1 MKVLSNT
8 LVVIRVDSSKEIG
21 MGHLTRCLSI
31 AKFIYDKGVDVMFLT
46 QEEGTCLHVVEKG
59 YQSHKINE
67 EEIFDVSQL
76 SNCYERFILIADINS
91 KSIFKNRES
100 YFSNL
105 DLIRKNFQML
115 VTLEELTDHP
125 YCSDIVI
132 IPYFGAYKIKLRECS
147 NVVYLLGEK
156 YFLLRDEFCN
166 NDFKVQK
173 LAKNILITMGGS
185 DPNRISLKVL
195 SALFVLSEEYKFHIV
210 LGQASDISDSELHHV
225 MGNYKDCLMI
235 YRNCSQMSEVMMS
248 CDIAI
253 TNSGL
258 TKYEL
263 AALGVP
269 TIVISN
275 NASQSKIDKIFS
287 EFQSSIYLGVWK
299 KLKKDK
305 ILEVCKEL
313 LVDYDLRLRLS
324 NNGKKLI
331 GKKGLDG
338 IWNAIIEKLDK

>member
-1 MKVLSNT
+1 MKVLSKI

-31 AKFIYDKGVDVMFLT
+31 AKFIRKKGVDVMFLT
-46 QEEGTCLHVVEKG
+46 QEDGTHLQVVEKG
-59 YQSHKINE
+59 YQSYKITKKE
-67 EEIFDVSQL
+67 LFDISQL
-76 SNCYERFILIADINS
+76 PHYYDYFILIADFNS
-91 KSIFKNRES
+91 KSIFKNS
-100 YFSNL
+100 ACYFSNL
-105 DLIRKNFQML
+105 DLIRKDFQML
-115 VTLEELTDHP
+115 VTLEELTDYP

-132 IPYFGAYKIKLRECS
+132 IPYFGANKIKLRECS

-166 NDFKVQK
+166 NDFIVQK
-173 LAKNILITMGGS
+173 LAKNILITMGGG

-195 SALFVLSEEYKFHIV
+195 SALFVLGKEYKFHVV
-210 LGQASDISDSELHHV
+210 LGQASDISDSELHHI
-225 MGNYKDCLMI
+225 MGNYKDCLVV
-235 YRNCSQMSEVMMS
+235 YRNCSQMSEVMLC
-248 CDIAI
+248 CDIAV

-269 TIVISN
+269 TVVISN

-287 EFQSSIYLGVWK
+287 EFQSSIYLGIWK
-299 KLKKDK
+299 KVKKDK

-313 LVDYDLRLRLS
+313 LVDYGLRLKLS

-338 IWNAIIEKLDK
+338 IWNAIIEKII